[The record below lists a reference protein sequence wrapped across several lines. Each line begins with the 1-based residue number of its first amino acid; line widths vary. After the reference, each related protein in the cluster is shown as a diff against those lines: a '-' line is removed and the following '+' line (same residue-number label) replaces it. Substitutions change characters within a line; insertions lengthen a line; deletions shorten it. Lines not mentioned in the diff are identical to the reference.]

1 MMEFASGDILHED
14 AEALVNRVNCER
26 AAVCGDEVDD
36 R

>member
-1 MMEFASGDILHED
+1 MEFTSGDILHED
-14 AEALVNRVNCER
+14 AETLVNPENCER